1 MSTEK
6 SKVPKKEVP
15 ASNTPQDF
23 VPYKTPGYGA
33 AELKQVYQR
42 FMFRGVVIGVLVV
55 SAVVGAYYVPDLL
68 AGEEPPPQRMI
79 RIMNYTDLGPPPSI
93 TQTAAAPS
101 VAMAANAVKPSIG
114 IPVPVPDAEVN
125 PEQTFATQQE
135 LSQAASPVSEGTG
148 TGGGVAIQPD
158 LKIEDNEPP
167 PDFVPYEKEP
177 TVVKK
182 VEPKYPEIALRAG
195 LEGNVFLKVWVTKEG
210 KVKEAVIIKSD
221 AEIFN
226 QAAKDA
232 AMQWVFTP
240 AVMQKGPVA
249 VWVSI
254 PFRFRLT
261 GK

>member
-1 MSTEK
+1 MSTKTKEPA
-6 SKVPKKEVP
+6 PKTEGPV
-15 ASNTPQDF
+15 TQDPSSF
-23 VPYKTPGYGA
+23 VPYKTKGYGA
-33 AELKQVYQR
+33 PELKQFYQK
-42 FMFRGVVIGVLVV
+42 FMMRGTIMGVALV
-55 SAVVGAYYVPDLL
+55 SAVVGLYYVPALL
-68 AGEEPPPQRMI
+68 ATEEEPIHTI
-79 RIMNYTDLGPPPSI
+79 RLMKYTDLGPPPSI

-101 VAMAANAVKPSIG
+101 VAMASTAVKPSIG
-114 IPVPVPDAEVN
+114 IPVPVPDAQVN

-135 LSQAASPVSEGTG
+135 LAQQASPVSEGTG
-148 TGGGVAIQPD
+148 TGSGVAIQPD
-158 LKIEDNEPP
+158 LKIDDEPP